1 LGVPECGG
9 SGEVGGRAGG
19 SCTCEVRDLEISPAG
34 AAEPAAG
41 TLDTGGSGSVARSEP
56 GTSAG
61 RAGAREKAGGVVLAE
76 GVADGMVRAG
86 APGTDCTDMPETG
99 GSGSVVRREPSA
111 GELGARE
118 KTGGVVL
125 PEGVIEGRARV
136 GGRGG
141 AGWVVRCNCTV
152 GGREKFR
159 GALGPVAPGVML
171 AGGRIEPGD
180 D

>member
-19 SCTCEVRDLEISPAG
+19 ICTCEVRDLEVSPAG
-34 AAEPAAG
+34 ASEI
-41 TLDTGGSGSVARSEP
+41 GGSGSVARSEP
-56 GTSAG
+56 GTSACK
-61 RAGAREKAGGVVLAE
+61 AGAREKTGGGEVLAE

-86 APGTDCTDMPETG
+86 APGTDCTDRPETG
-99 GSGSVVRREPSA
+99 GSGSVVGREPSA
-111 GELGARE
+111 GELGALE

-125 PEGVIEGRARV
+125 PEGVTDGRARV

-141 AGWVVRCNCTV
+141 AGCVVRCNCTV

-159 GALGPVAPGVML
+159 GALGPVTPGVML